1 MTSSWPGCSR
11 SAPSPGPTASAVS
24 WSTPGGEPVEVVC
37 GAWNFHEGDVVPFA
51 PVGSVLPG
59 GFEISRRKMKGV
71 VSNGMLCSGRELGL
85 SDDHEGI
92 LVVRGAEDVGARTRR
107 ATRRH
112 GSGTPLV
119 DALGIEPDTV
129 FDIAVEANRPDA
141 WCVAG
146 IARDLAA
153 ALRPPVLDARAPAT
167 PATRPGGTGGG
178 R

>member
-1 MTSSWPGCSR
+1 M
-11 SAPSPGPTASAVS
+11 
-24 WSTPGGEPVEVVC
+24 
-37 GAWNFHEGDVVPFA
+37 
-51 PVGSVLPG
+51 LPG

-85 SDDHEGI
+85 SEDHEGI
-92 LVVRGAEDVGARTRR
+92 LVVLPRRRGAEPGRPA
-107 ATRRH
+107 
-112 GSGTPLV
+112 LV

-153 ALRPPVLDARAPAT
+153 ALHLPFSVPEPPVPPTRRRRRRWRALTATVEVVDDDLCPRFTARVLLDVRSG
-167 PATRPGGTGGG
+167 RRRSGWPGG
-178 R
+178 